1 VPGVGERNYCD
12 AVAQQALAV
21 WAREVGP
28 SGTELRL
35 RREARKEILKL
46 ARTIEAKGAS
56 AGR

>member
-1 VPGVGERNYCD
+1 
-12 AVAQQALAV
+12 V